1 MSTANVTRRLK
12 AEGLPVEM
20 VRGEG
25 YHYFIFDDGNL
36 YMSHSIMVPRYS
48 DMAMER
54 WLEIGRQFAA
64 DMKAGTY
71 SATAT
76 HY

>member
-25 YHYFIFDDGNL
+25 YHYFIFDEGDT
-36 YMSHSIMVPRYS
+36 YESHSIMVPRFRS
-48 DMAMER
+48 MPMER

-64 DMKAGTY
+64 DVKAGTY
-71 SATAT
+71 DRMSTC
-76 HY
+76 Y